1 MNNGSV
7 EVVCLRMIL
16 IVMRLLP
23 MTRMATTSA
32 NIDNDVFDNV
42 NNDGG
47 YDVDNNFFTTTMTMT
62 FQCVP

>member
-1 MNNGSV
+1 MAVV

-23 MTRMATTSA
+23 MTTMATTSA

-47 YDVDNNFFTTTMTMT
+47 YDVDNNLFTTTMTVT

>member
-16 IVMRLLP
+16 IVMRLLL
-23 MTRMATTSA
+23 MTTMATTST
-32 NIDNDVFDNV
+32 NMDNDVFDNV

-47 YDVDNNFFTTTMTMT
+47 YDVNNNFFTTTMTMT

>member
-1 MNNGSV
+1 
-7 EVVCLRMIL
+7 
-16 IVMRLLP
+16 
-23 MTRMATTSA
+23 MTTMATTSA

-42 NNDGG
+42 NSDGV

>member
-1 MNNGSV
+1 MS
-7 EVVCLRMIL
+7 
-16 IVMRLLP
+16 
-23 MTRMATTSA
+23 RMATTSA

-42 NNDGG
+42 NSDGG